1 MLIGWALI
9 NSIDSHST
17 VMLLW
22 YQIVS
27 RRWKRKLRG
36 AEYFTYKFHRF
47 RQRAAITNKRSPWWC
62 ITEYDLASC
71 SHRIVFRSSL
81 STYIGRTHRLVGTYA
96 RDQPTN
102 QLTKRVCQHIH
113 HSLQWLEHLKIHPGS
128 PAPSYAWGA
137 QGQLSPMHF
146 PSLRHLFRA
155 LNCAQTFFL
164 RWRPLPFHQTWTK
177 WFNASCR
184 SLLGMPSRP

>member
-1 MLIGWALI
+1 
-9 NSIDSHST
+9 
-17 VMLLW
+17 
-22 YQIVS
+22 
-27 RRWKRKLRG
+27 
-36 AEYFTYKFHRF
+36 
-47 RQRAAITNKRSPWWC
+47 
-62 ITEYDLASC
+62 
-71 SHRIVFRSSL
+71 VFRSSL

-137 QGQLSPMHF
+137 QGQLSHMHF

-155 LNCAQTFFL
+155 LNCAQTFFCDGGRYHSIKREPNDSMHRGVYLECRHARNYSSGFLGVL
-164 RWRPLPFHQTWTK
+164 RPYIGASTLCLKGDNPLTNTGCLYGRGRIK
-177 WFNASCR
+177 
-184 SLLGMPSRP
+184 